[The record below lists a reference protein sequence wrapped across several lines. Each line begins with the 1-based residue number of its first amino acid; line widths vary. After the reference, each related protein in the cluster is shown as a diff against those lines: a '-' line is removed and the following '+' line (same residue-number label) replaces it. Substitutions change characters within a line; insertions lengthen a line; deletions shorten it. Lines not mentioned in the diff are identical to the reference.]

1 VPLGAAGRVAA
12 VRRPIEAELVESDL
26 VAPTAETGLFFDPS
40 LCVLCLF
47 MSRAASVRQARVP

>member
-1 VPLGAAGRVAA
+1 

-26 VAPTAETGLFFDPS
+26 VAPTAETGLFCDPS